1 MKSNI
6 KVSVIIPTYKRA
18 AELKRAVE
26 SVISQT
32 LKEIEIIVVD
42 DNPPESDSRAKTEK
56 IMEEL
61 QERDLLRKE
70 YIAACKADFANTLN
84 NTYVVDKHG
93 HKRKLVHKEKEKNKK
108 AD

>member
-1 MKSNI
+1 ME
-6 KVSVIIPTYKRA
+6 R
-18 AELKRAVE
+18 
-26 SVISQT
+26 
-32 LKEIEIIVVD
+32 
-42 DNPPESDSRAKTEK
+42 EK
-56 IMEEL
+56 INRLNELAAKAKKESLSAEEL